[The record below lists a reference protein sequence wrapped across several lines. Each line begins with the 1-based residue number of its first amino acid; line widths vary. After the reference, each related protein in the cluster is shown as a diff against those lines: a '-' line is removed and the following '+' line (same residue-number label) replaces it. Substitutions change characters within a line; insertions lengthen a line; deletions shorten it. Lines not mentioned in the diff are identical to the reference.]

1 MQIALENETKYIIVD
16 RRTSEGTFMISLS
29 QVIDIVNGYDMKNVS
44 VGTIWSHSAL
54 EIMDGCKDEGL
65 KTVCVCQKGR

>member
-29 QVIDIVNGYDMKNVS
+29 QVINIVNGYDMKNVS
-44 VGTIWSHSAL
+44 VGTIGSHSDFGDNGW
-54 EIMDGCKDEGL
+54 M
-65 KTVCVCQKGR
+65 QR

>member
-16 RRTSEGTFMISLS
+16 KRTSEGTFMISLS

-44 VGTIWSHSAL
+44 VGTNGS
-54 EIMDGCKDEGL
+54 
-65 KTVCVCQKGR
+65 